1 MQDLEKIHYI
11 LGLEIDFL
19 KDKAFICQSKYALS
33 MLKKFNMLNC
43 KSIETPMEQNVK
55 DSNKGDERSFK
66 DITLFR
72 SLIGSLIWLTIT
84 RPDISFS
91 VHKLSQAIQ
100 NPSIYHWKKA
110 KRVLRY
116 VSSTFDFGLLYK
128 SEDLSIIGYSDSDF
142 VGDRADRK
150 STSAYVIYLGGNL
163 ISWLSKK
170 QDTVSLSSCE
180 AEYKVLTT
188 TTKEVLWI
196 KRLLVELKIIME
208 ENIHMIMCDNISAQ
222 ALANNPIFHARSKH
236 IEVAHHFVREKL
248 IGGEIKLEH
257 IDTSSCIADML
268 TKPLSKSSF
277 NKHRANL
284 GVIPRSMFKS
294 I

>member
-1 MQDLEKIHYI
+1 
-11 LGLEIDFL
+11 
-19 KDKAFICQSKYALS
+19 
-33 MLKKFNMLNC
+33 MLDC
-43 KSIETPMEQNVK
+43 KSIETPMEQIVK
-55 DSNKGDERSFK
+55 DPNKDDERSFV

-91 VHKLSQAIQ
+91 VHKLSQAMQ
-100 NPSIYHWKKA
+100 NPTIHHSKMS

-116 VSSTFDFGLLYK
+116 ISSTFDYGLLYK
-128 SEDLSIIGYSDSDF
+128 SEDLSIVGYSDSDF
-142 VGDRADRK
+142 ASDRADKK
-150 STSAYVIYLGGNL
+150 STSAYAIYLGGNL

-180 AEYKVLTT
+180 AEYKALTT

-196 KRLLVELKIIME
+196 KSLLVELKIIME
-208 ENIHMIMCDNISAQ
+208 DDLPMIMYDNISAQ

-236 IEVAHHFVREKL
+236 VKVAHHFMREKL
-248 IGGEIKLEH
+248 IGGEIYLEH
-257 IDTSSCIADML
+257 IDTSSCIADLL

-277 NKHRANL
+277 IKRRANL
-284 GVIPRSMFKS
+284 GVIPRPMFKS
-294 I
+294 T